1 MGCRWHS
8 CLLQIC
14 KSTAPGWW
22 INVDANHIFIGAWDE
37 HILGSLDDCVSLFE
51 GEDWILE
58 VVVWV
63 VEVDVYAPLDSS
75 GLVLMLRIRG
85 VTSYP
90 DPIIRNTDSVVSCNF
105 TLTPLKVEDIVG
117 DIGPVL
123 SHVFGGVEF
132 LIDAAGLINELSA
145 SCPWGGEGPRALC
158 RVENEL
164 LDALAGVQGLDVATT
179 VFWDPINS
187 CCTYFNQSRKIS

>member
-1 MGCRWHS
+1 
-8 CLLQIC
+8 
-14 KSTAPGWW
+14 
-22 INVDANHIFIGAWDE
+22 
-37 HILGSLDDCVSLFE
+37 
-51 GEDWILE
+51 
-58 VVVWV
+58 
-63 VEVDVYAPLDSS
+63 
-75 GLVLMLRIRG
+75 MLRIRG

-145 SCPWGGEGPRALC
+145 SCP
-158 RVENEL
+158 
-164 LDALAGVQGLDVATT
+164 
-179 VFWDPINS
+179 
-187 CCTYFNQSRKIS
+187 